1 MDITKLKTRREKLVA
16 QIKEIDSQ
24 IAKVER
30 AAREA
35 EQRELIK
42 LIQARGISAAQLSKI
57 LDATPGAAGTPEK

>member
-1 MDITKLKTRREKLVA
+1 MNIEKLKARREKLFS

-24 IAKVER
+24 LAKAER

-57 LDATPGAAGTPEK
+57 LDATPRVAGTTEK